1 MGEGIKKRKRIL
13 SSISREIMALC
24 IIGLQFSGES
34 EVMVGGIKCNP
45 LGGTIFPL
53 PQIKIRHASRRSW

>member
-13 SSISREIMALC
+13 SSISREIIALYL
-24 IIGLQFSGES
+24 GLQFSGES
-34 EVMVGGIKCNP
+34 EVMVGDIKCNP
-45 LGGTIFPL
+45 LGVTIFPL

>member
-13 SSISREIMALC
+13 SSISREIIALYL
-24 IIGLQFSGES
+24 IGLQFSGES